1 MAADWVADKILIIAS
16 LAVPPFYSFEQAVP
30 DRISSFED
38 SVNATFLLRY
48 MFVRGLSVCTVP
60 ALPAIAPANY

>member
-1 MAADWVADKILIIAS
+1 MILISAS
-16 LAVPPFYSFEQAVP
+16 LAVPHFYCFEQAVP
-30 DRISSFED
+30 YLASSLDD

-60 ALPAIAPANY
+60 ALLAN

>member
-1 MAADWVADKILIIAS
+1 MIAS

-30 DRISSFED
+30 DLTSSLDD
-38 SVNATFLLRY
+38 SVNATFLLKY

-60 ALPAIAPANY
+60 ALPASVPVS